1 MSSLDTR
8 TLLEHDHSWNTS
20 HLGTT
25 CDKTV
30 GVDEQTIYN
39 MNILEPLAIW
49 THGQKEHGQYY
60 HRGASTLTVRY
71 GRPRF

>member
-20 HLGTT
+20 HLGTA

-49 THGQKEHGQYY
+49 THGQ
-60 HRGASTLTVRY
+60 
-71 GRPRF
+71 